1 MANILYF
8 SHGGGPLPILGEP
21 GHREMIAFMKQ
32 LPNTLQRP
40 EAIVVISAHWEEPA
54 PLIIGSAAPELLY
67 DYHGFP
73 KETYELQ
80 YAAPDNT
87 GLAAKLQHL
96 FDESMLNAFITD
108 HRGLDHGV
116 FIPLLMM
123 YPEANIP
130 VTQISL
136 LKGLD
141 PAQHL
146 LLGNVLRPLLNEN
159 VLIIGSGFSFH
170 NMRAFDWSSSNTPDD
185 KNDAFQDWLID
196 ICTGAHEQP
205 YREAQ
210 LIGWEEAP
218 YARYCHPREEHLMP
232 LHVCCGAA
240 GSKGKLIF
248 DNYILGKRALAFLW

>member
-1 MANILYF
+1 MTGVQTCA
-8 SHGGGPLPILGEP
+8 LPIL
-21 GHREMIAFMKQ
+21 KQ

-40 EAIVVISAHWEEPA
+40 EAIVVISAHWEEPT
-54 PLIIGSAAPELLY
+54 PFIIGSAAPELLY

-141 PAQHL
+141 PALHL
-146 LLGNVLRPLLNEN
+146 SLGKVLRPLLKEN
-159 VLIIGSGFSFH
+159 ILIIGSHHNFH
-170 NMRAFDWSSSNTPDD
+170 C
-185 KNDAFQDWLID
+185 FQ
-196 ICTGAHEQP
+196 
-205 YREAQ
+205 
-210 LIGWEEAP
+210 
-218 YARYCHPREEHLMP
+218 
-232 LHVCCGAA
+232 
-240 GSKGKLIF
+240 
-248 DNYILGKRALAFLW
+248 